1 MSNETTVKFA
11 TFGPNRGL
19 TLQIGNFQFVDGI
32 CEVPQKESASA
43 ASILCR
49 YHDVCY
55 EHELEQKIA
64 EYDTARENRAAASG
78 DFPQPSKPA
87 DAPKSDEKPEAES
100 KPQTDE
106 KQPSSDT
113 ENGAAEK
120 QTETPQSEGQPE
132 TEAKKT
138 GGGKKNSGKH
148 QA

>member
-1 MSNETTVKFA
+1 MSQNTTVKFA

-19 TLQIGNFQFVDGI
+19 TLQIGNFQFVDGL
-32 CEVPQKESASA
+32 CEVPANEAASA

-55 EHELEQKIA
+55 DHELEQKIA

-78 DFPQPSKPA
+78 TFPQKSGSEK
-87 DAPKSDEKPEAES
+87 APKSESDPDPQAKPDEQQPSDDAANGATEKQAEAPEGEGKPE
-100 KPQTDE
+100 P
-106 KQPSSDT
+106 
-113 ENGAAEK
+113 
-120 QTETPQSEGQPE
+120 
-132 TEAKKT
+132 EAKKAH